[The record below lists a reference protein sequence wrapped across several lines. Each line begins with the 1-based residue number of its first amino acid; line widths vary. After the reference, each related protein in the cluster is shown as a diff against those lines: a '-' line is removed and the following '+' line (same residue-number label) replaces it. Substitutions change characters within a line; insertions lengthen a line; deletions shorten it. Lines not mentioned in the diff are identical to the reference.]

1 MGIERLGKKRTR
13 RTRTWASICVGLFGD
28 RGQTTDGATKA
39 PADTTSDGD
48 GSE

>member
-28 RGQTTDGATKA
+28 RGQTTDGANTDA
-39 PADTTSDGD
+39 TSDGD
-48 GSE
+48 DSEPVR